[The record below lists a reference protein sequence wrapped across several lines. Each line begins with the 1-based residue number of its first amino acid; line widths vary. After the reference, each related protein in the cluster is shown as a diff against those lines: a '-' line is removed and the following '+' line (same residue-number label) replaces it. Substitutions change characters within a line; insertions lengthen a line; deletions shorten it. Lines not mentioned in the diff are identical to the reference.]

1 MEKRRSNLAQIF
13 DSQSEIIKLQS
24 EIIDELFCVVCQYVT
39 AEELVSL
46 SAVEKIDRAA
56 KIRAHT
62 EKEG

>member
-46 SAVEKIDRAA
+46 PAIEKIDRAA
-56 KIRAHT
+56 KFKAHT
-62 EKEG
+62 EGEG